1 MDYKS
6 LMGYGKKKKVIKEQP
21 KSKKKTVLDNVKQEL
36 NEWYHQPPTT
46 KRWTKSLDGNGLT
59 EHEQELKE
67 GPSYQYAKEY
77 MKVEKAYQDF
87 WDAVIKLGKYNTKAT
102 GDKTDE
108 KIFIKQYNKQV
119 IPFYKLMKSWI
130 RGKQ

>member
-1 MDYKS
+1 MLKLKDLIS
-6 LMGYGKKKKVIKEQP
+6 
-21 KSKKKTVLDNVKQEL
+21 DW
-36 NEWYHQPPTT
+36 NEKHNGT
-46 KRWTKSLDGNGLT
+46 KRWTKKFHHNPSSGLT
-59 EHEQELKE
+59 EFEKQGGKDVVGE

-77 MKVEKAYQDF
+77 MKVEKTYKAF
-87 WDAVIKLGKYNTKAT
+87 WDAVAKLGKYNTKVT